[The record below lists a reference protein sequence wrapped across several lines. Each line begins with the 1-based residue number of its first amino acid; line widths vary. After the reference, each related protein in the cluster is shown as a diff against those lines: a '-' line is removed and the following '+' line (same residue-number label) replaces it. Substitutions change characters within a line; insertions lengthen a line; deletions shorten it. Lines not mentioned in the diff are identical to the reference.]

1 MADLRSSVLEAAR
14 QRLGHGPCA
23 DPLVHDVLVSTHDL
37 RVDDR
42 WPVLAEAL
50 SDTAG
55 SERGAG
61 RPGVRSPDRGP
72 HRRPLLARDRDA
84 LTTQRQEALEHSVVM
99 RRAVG
104 LLTGARRMDA
114 VTTFDILRRQAR
126 ADRRKVADPA
136 TDTLEALR

>member
-1 MADLRSSVLEAAR
+1 MTID
-14 QRLGHGPCA
+14 
-23 DPLVHDVLVSTHDL
+23 
-37 RVDDR
+37 
-42 WPVLAEAL
+42 
-50 SDTAG
+50 DTALAISLAGLDHVTAAG
-55 SERGAG
+55 SDLHGALRQVVAVTSLMFATDGAG
-61 RPGVRSPDRGP
+61 IMPIDDSQALHHVLILIGAA
-72 HRRPLLARDRDA
+72 LLARDRDA